1 MKTCGLGAKLL
12 NVAKT
17 YKCNETHNRIMSIYE
32 CNVTLRVIYL
42 NTWKQFHFFGNPW
55 DLDSISV
62 EMMIDTTS
70 SGNVVSVARDGRGGI
85 ARRCFSDCD
94 GGGRWVWLCCGW
106 TGRMGVRF
114 GSDSGVSSLRQ
125 DDRLNRFQAM
135 DGVNGTPLFK
145 ISAHHFWHW
154 NTPSIIIKFCKSFG
168 WLSTLTGRAVTVN
181 PYYLEPVG
189 GPNQGSISSVVPHR
203 ERVWHTCHTCRPIT
217 SLWRSYKGSIYML
230 LQKGTTP
237 FLSRPCSKHLSNW
250 RLVAHLTSL
259 ARKPLSV
266 MTR

>member
-1 MKTCGLGAKLL
+1 MGLTVRRMNGA
-12 NVAKT
+12 NG
-17 YKCNETHNRIMSIYE
+17 CPFWQRQR
-32 CNVTLRVIYL
+32 RVIAQ
-42 NTWKQFHFFGNPW
+42 TRW
-55 DLDSISV
+55 
-62 EMMIDTTS
+62 S
-70 SGNVVSVARDGRGGI
+70 S
-85 ARRCFSDCD
+85 
-94 GGGRWVWLCCGW
+94 
-106 TGRMGVRF
+106 
-114 GSDSGVSSLRQ
+114 
-125 DDRLNRFQAM
+125 NRFQAM

-237 FLSRPCSKHLSNW
+237 FLSLQQASFELASGCSPDVSRAQAVVRDDTVNRNSLSLISKTHPIY
-250 RLVAHLTSL
+250 LVPIIPGLLCRVQKTY
-259 ARKPLSV
+259 PYLS
-266 MTR
+266 TAIYLQ